1 MRGGLVWIKEKMSAQ
16 NHNLS
21 DGSMPQHLGRV
32 GSDAPEAL
40 LVQVCVTIEVP
51 RGSFLKRDSDGAI
64 AFVSP
69 LPCPFN
75 YGSVRG
81 LAGGDADWLDAV
93 VLGPR
98 LNRGTRIQ
106 VPVHGAICFVD
117 AGAEDLKLVCSHATL
132 SPADSARVLRF
143 FNFYAVCKRVLN
155 RLNLRFHSGPTVC
168 RGWCA
173 WPAGKRHEATDPH

>member
-1 MRGGLVWIKEKMSAQ
+1 MRRINRAARDTLE
-16 NHNLS
+16 
-21 DGSMPQHLGRV
+21 
-32 GSDAPEAL
+32 APFF
-40 LVQVCVTIEVP
+40 QVCVTIEVP
-51 RGSFLKRDSDGAI
+51 RGSFLKRDGDGAI

-98 LNRGTRIQ
+98 LARGTRIQ
-106 VPVHGAICFVD
+106 VPVQGAICFVD
-117 AGAEDLKLVCSHATL
+117 AGAEDLKLVCSRAPL
-132 SPADSARVLRF
+132 SPADSDLVLLF
-143 FNFYAVCKRVLN
+143 FDFYAVCKRVLN
-155 RLNLRFHSGPTVC
+155 RLHLRTRPGPTVC

-173 WPAGKRHEATDPH
+173 WPAGRSHETTDPP